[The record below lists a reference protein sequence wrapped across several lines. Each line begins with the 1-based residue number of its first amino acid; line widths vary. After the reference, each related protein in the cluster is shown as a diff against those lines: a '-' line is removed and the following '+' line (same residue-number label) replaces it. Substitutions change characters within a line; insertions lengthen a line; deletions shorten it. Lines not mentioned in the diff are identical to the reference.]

1 VTEKLHPTLVSSLV
15 ALGSFHDDM
24 LKRLKVVF
32 VICQSEICSKKEE
45 KKEA

>member
-1 VTEKLHPTLVSSLV
+1 VTEKLHPTLLSSL
-15 ALGSFHDDM
+15 AGLGAFHDDM
-24 LKRLKVVF
+24 LKRSKVVF